1 MRGLLRSQIQGGMN
15 FGDTFMLP
23 RKPVDIQATHQ
34 QRGHLWRLLDF
45 FDGFFIAYG
54 IAIDCIQP
62 FGAFSLR

>member
-1 MRGLLRSQIQGGMN
+1 MN